1 VGEMTAGEAG
11 MVFVDPAAYA
21 DEDRFHGACTVLRR
35 EAPVHR
41 VEHPQFNPFYA
52 VTRYADVLEVESHPD
67 VFTNAPRGILQ
78 VAEADRLREAQG
90 DVIRTLTHMDGAEHR
105 AHRAVTADWFLP
117 KGLGRYQARI
127 DELARRAV
135 DGMGGRKECEFVE
148 DVAAAFPLQGI
159 LAILG
164 LPDEDYPRM
173 LQLTQEI
180 FGKDDPDQARGPDAV
195 ADLLAAFGDCFLY
208 FYNIIADRRAR
219 PSEDLASVIANSTID
234 GCPMGDMEMI
244 SYYIILAAAGH
255 DTTTSTIAGGLHA
268 LAERPEELQ
277 RLQGD
282 RSLLPAAVEEMIRW
296 VTPVKHFMR
305 SATVDY
311 ELNGTLIRAGES
323 VLLSYPSA
331 NRDED
336 VFPDPFRFDVGRSP
350 NRHAAF
356 GFGPHF
362 CLGAQFARMEIRA
375 LFAELLPRLAALEL
389 AGRPEWTKTLF
400 VGGLKRLPIRYELRP
415 GS

>member
-1 VGEMTAGEAG
+1 MCG
-11 MVFVDPAAYA
+11 
-21 DEDRFHGACTVLRR
+21 
-35 EAPVHR
+35 
-41 VEHPQFNPFYA
+41 
-52 VTRYADVLEVESHPD
+52 
-67 VFTNAPRGILQ
+67 
-78 VAEADRLREAQG
+78 
-90 DVIRTLTHMDGAEHR
+90 RT
-105 AHRAVTADWFLP
+105 
-117 KGLGRYQARI
+117 
-127 DELARRAV
+127 
-135 DGMGGRKECEFVE
+135 ECEFVA

-195 ADLLAAFGDCFLY
+195 ADLLATFGDLFLY
-208 FYNIIADRRAR
+208 FYNLIADRRAK
-219 PSEDLASVIANSTID
+219 PSDDLASVIANSTVD

-268 LAERPEELQ
+268 LAERPKELQ
-277 RLQGD
+277 RLQED
-282 RSLLPAAVEEMIRW
+282 LSLLPAAVDEMIRW

-305 SATVDY
+305 TATADY
-311 ELNGTLIRAGES
+311 ELNGTVIRAGES

-362 CLGAQFARMEIRA
+362 CLGAQFARMETRA
-375 LFAELLPRLAALEL
+375 LFAELLPRLAAVEL

-400 VGGLKRLPIRYELRP
+400 VGGLKRLPIRYELR
-415 GS
+415 

>member
-1 VGEMTAGEAG
+1 MGEMTAGEAG

-21 DEDRFHGACTVLRR
+21 DEERFHRACTVLRR

-41 VEHPQFNPFYA
+41 VEHPLFNPFYA
-52 VTRYADVLEVESHPD
+52 VTRYADILEVESRPD
-67 VFTNAPRGILQ
+67 VFRNAPRAVLQ
-78 VAEADRLREAQG
+78 VAEADRLQEAQG
-90 DVIRTLTHMDGAEHR
+90 DVIRTLTHMDDPDHR

-127 DELARRAV
+127 DELAGRAV
-135 DGMGGRKECEFVE
+135 DGMSGRTECEFVE
-148 DVAAAFPLQGI
+148 DVAAAYPLQGI
-159 LAILG
+159 LTILG
-164 LPDEDYPRM
+164 LPDDDYPRM
-173 LQLTQEI
+173 LKLTQEI

-208 FYNIIADRRAR
+208 FYNLIADRRAG
-219 PSEDLASVIANSTID
+219 PTEDLASVIANSTIA

-268 LAERPEELQ
+268 LAEDPEERE

-282 RSLLPAAVEEMIRW
+282 LSLLPAAVDEMIRW

-305 SATVDY
+305 NATVDY
-311 ELNGTLIRAGES
+311 ELNGTVIRAGES
-323 VLLSYPSA
+323 ILLSYPSA

-375 LFAELLPRLAALEL
+375 LFAELLPRLIALEL
-389 AGRPEWTKTLF
+389 AGRPEWTQTLF